1 MDEDDLIPPTQPS
14 GALVPPPKLPPTA
27 LALASPAPLLP
38 RRPAPKP
45 LFTGS
50 GFEQFVSRTL
60 DAVDEF
66 ADTVAEGL
74 GLRPR

>member
-1 MDEDDLIPPTQPS
+1 MDEDDFTPPTQPS
-14 GALVPPPKLPPTA
+14 GALVTPPNVPPTA
-27 LALASPAPLLP
+27 LALASPAPLRP
-38 RRPAPKP
+38 RQPRPKP

-50 GFEQFVSRTL
+50 GFDQFVSRTL
-60 DAVDEF
+60 DMVDDF

>member
-1 MDEDDLIPPTQPS
+1 MDEEDFTPPTEPF

-27 LALASPAPLLP
+27 LALASPAPLRP
-38 RRPAPKP
+38 RQPSRKP
-45 LFTGS
+45 LFTG
-50 GFEQFVSRTL
+50 GFEQFLSRTL
-60 DAVDEF
+60 DMVDDF